1 MGKRF
6 FVTELEK
13 DTIRNLYEQV
23 AGVAFGGEMNGF
35 KKPKEEKGGKLF
47 CNAKNTKTIHDL
59 MGGADPETYI
69 DGIQLR
75 KGGVNGLVDKL
86 EVLKTMRLF
95 PQITDGGVD
104 LSHQI
109 ATTLQEFK
117 PYNYFDETN
126 KQCNKVMDKII
137 ELYKENEHGE
147 ELVRDIEK
155 VYGLSYLDPRA
166 KEFLKHGL
174 TIIKGGE

>member
-1 MGKRF
+1 MGKRL
-6 FVTELEK
+6 VLSEEDYKDIRGLYRINEQEEHSDEK
-13 DTIRNLYEQV
+13 K
-23 AGVAFGGEMNGF
+23 M
-35 KKPKEEKGGKLF
+35 F
-47 CNAKNTKTIHDL
+47 CNKGNTKSIHDIL
-59 MGGADPETYI
+59 GSDEFEDYI
-69 DGIQLR
+69 EGIKLR
-75 KGGVNGLVDKL
+75 KNGVHGLVDKL